1 MNRSRE
7 KVTEKS
13 EKARKKFFEKANI
26 YVKAIRSEQDLRDAA
41 QKCTEEY
48 FKVFGRWG
56 LQPLLYMKGGKKNPR
71 YLIDRDEVW
80 VMYKPPLWQMGGRA
94 QGDKGWQ
101 SAIKKLTSETKNLDA
116 AKAKIMTSGEINN
129 LQEWHGLCTGMKWLS
144 SNQEVSDWG
153 FVQRLDLETDGPVV
167 IAKTWRAQSFIKLQM
182 SEHIFGKAYMC
193 LVHGRV
199 ENRIQYVKSR
209 FASIADANT
218 ASAVMVRYDAENDP
232 FYNQHYNVGRWQ
244 NRDVRQAETFFKP
257 IAYYKKKDDG
267 SEFSLVYVNILSG
280 ITHQVRITMQS
291 VGHPLVSDDRYL
303 PKAEAMSDIK
313 WCPRN
318 FLCEVR
324 SDWFD
329 MCGPHKDPERRPYT
343 RVSVENP
350 LPKLFQNI
358 LENTLT
364 LTEKLDPTADL
375 FQGCQYWALG
385 DQELMNDYPKDR
397 AYRSKVMRWGQRRG
411 IHLDAMERL
420 LMLKREDIED
430 IMRKYRPQSHPK
442 EESWVCPYCMSMNTA
457 DKWGESNN
465 ECSKRLH
472 DAKRSMCPGR
482 RTNSADTTLPEGWRN
497 YLGNPTIH
505 MLTIVN
511 RLWLDARRQIFSKRR
526 PVWEKAPAEVE
537 GDFATD
543 AQIEAL
549 HARLIEDATSGG
561 YGLQQ
566 EELCQVKGLENA
578 KMPLRLPPDCPVR
591 RVRLPARGT
600 GSQWTY
606 TLTGKERLRVAGEF
620 SFNVTPLKGPV
631 EVDADELPEKMVLSD
646 EDLAQ
651 QKAAEACRLKAVISV
666 GEQTSMKDDSRPEG
680 LKKRVKAQESTGAKS
695 DPPSKK
701 QKTKES
707 WKKLEST
714 TNPGHFYYINAETG
728 ESRADAPPGF
738 EEADPVWK
746 RLESSSKPGK
756 YYYHNLETGESRIE
770 RPRGVK
776 VLGEDS
782 VSKQAEER
790 HWQRVPSKTKLGQFY
805 YFNSKTGQ
813 NEVKPP
819 TVQPPW
825 LLLESKSVKGQWYY
839 WNEDT
844 AESSEHPPNSAVPAP
859 RDPVSSTAHAVAAKT
874 TSGAGGASKDRLPA
888 GWEEKMSGS
897 HYGKCYYIN
906 TATQETRWTRPVWEK
921 VQSSTRA
928 GEHYYQNILTGEV
941 SWDDRVLSS

>member
-1 MNRSRE
+1 MSSSRE

-13 EKARKKFFEKANI
+13 EKAKKKFFEKANI
-26 YVKAIRSEQDLRDAA
+26 HVKAVRSDKDMKDAA
-41 QKCTEEY
+41 QRCTEEY

-56 LQPLLYMKGGKKNPR
+56 QQPLLYMKDGKKRPR

-94 QGDKGWQ
+94 WGDRGWQ
-101 SAIKKLTSETKNLDA
+101 AVIKKLTSETKDLDD
-116 AKAKIMTSGEINN
+116 AKAKIISSRDINN
-129 LQEWHGLCTGMKWLS
+129 LQEWHGLCTGLRWIS
-144 SNQEVSDWG
+144 GQQEVFDWG
-153 FVQRLDLETDGPVV
+153 FVQRLDVETDGPVV
-167 IAKTWRAQSFIKLQM
+167 VAKTWRTQMFIKLQL
-182 SEHIFGKAYMC
+182 SEHIFGKAYLC

-209 FASIADANT
+209 FASIADAKA
-218 ASAVMVRYDAENDP
+218 ASAVMVKYDVENDP
-232 FYNQHYNVGRWQ
+232 FYNQHNNAGRWQ
-244 NRDVRQAETFFKP
+244 NRDVRQGETFFKP
-257 IAYYKKKDDG
+257 IAYYKKTDDG
-267 SEFSLVYVNILSG
+267 SEYTLVYVNVIGS
-280 ITHQVRITMQS
+280 ITHQVRVTMQS

-303 PKAEAMSDIK
+303 PKDEAMADIK

-343 RVSVENP
+343 RVSVETP
-350 LPKLFQNI
+350 LPKLFQHI
-358 LENTLT
+358 LEKTLT

-385 DQELMNDYPKDR
+385 DQELMNDYPKDS
-397 AYRSKVMRWGQRRG
+397 AYRNKVMRWGQRRG
-411 IHLDAMERL
+411 IHVDAMERL
-420 LMLKREDIED
+420 LMLKRDDIED
-430 IMRKYRPQSHPK
+430 IMLKYKPQSDPE
-442 EESWVCPYCMSMNTA
+442 EESWVCPYCMAMNTA
-457 DKWGESNN
+457 DKWGETRN
-465 ECSKRLH
+465 ECSKKMH
-472 DAKRSMCPGR
+472 DEERSMCPGR
-482 RTNSADTTLPEGWRN
+482 RTNSADTSLPEGWRN
-497 YLGNPTIH
+497 YLGDPTMH
-505 MLTIVN
+505 MLTLVN
-511 RLWLDARRQIFSKRR
+511 RLWLDTKRQIFSKRR

-537 GDFATD
+537 GDLANN
-543 AQIEAL
+543 AQIKAL
-549 HARLIEDATSGG
+549 HARLVEDAMSGG

-566 EELCQVKGLENA
+566 EELCQVSGLEIA

-591 RVRLPARGT
+591 RVRLPARGV

-606 TLTGKERLRVAGEF
+606 TLSGKERQKVAGEF
-620 SFNVTPLKGPV
+620 SFDVTPLTGPV
-631 EVDADELPEKMVLSD
+631 EVDEEELPQKMVLSD
-646 EDLAQ
+646 EEMAQ
-651 QKAAEACRLKAVISV
+651 QKAEAEASHWDTTIQFEEENKDKA
-666 GEQTSMKDDSRPEG
+666 K
-680 LKKRVKAQESTGAKS
+680 STGAKL
-695 DPPSKK
+695 DPPNKK